1 MPRYSMAHDRWLTLI
16 CVTKNRLVRRIVDLK
31 YCTFLRRGKRMTGFI
46 EAVRGPGR
54 RAWLRDRVE
63 SAPFRYTILVIIF
76 FNAIL
81 LGLET
86 VPSVMKKMGDTLH
99 LVDQIILGI
108 FVFELVLRIYAH
120 GLRFFRD
127 PWGLF
132 DFIIVTI
139 ALVPASGQF
148 SVLRALR
155 ILRALRLISGVP
167 RMRRVVEALLRAV
180 PGIGAVAAL
189 LLLVFYVFAVIA
201 TKLFGGDFPQW
212 FGTIGES
219 MYSLFQIMTLESW
232 SMGIVRPV
240 MQLFPFAWAFFVP
253 FIIVSSFT
261 VLNLFIAII
270 VDSMQTLNVGE
281 GKQNIEPVQTD
292 LKEEIRLGSD
302 EIAQLRLEIRELRSE
317 LSSRQP

>member
-1 MPRYSMAHDRWLTLI
+1 MVNVVEPSGNLGH
-16 CVTKNRLVRRIVDLK
+16 
-31 YCTFLRRGKRMTGFI
+31 
-46 EAVRGPGR
+46 
-54 RAWLRDRVE
+54 RAWLRECVE
-63 SAPFRYTILVIIF
+63 SAPFRYTVLVIIF
-76 FNAIL
+76 INAII

-86 VPSVMKKMGDTLH
+86 SPHIMGSMGETLH
-99 LVDQIILGI
+99 LVDKIILWV
-108 FVFELVLRIYAH
+108 FVAELTLRLYAH
-120 GLRFFRD
+120 GLKFFRD
-127 PWGLF
+127 PWGVF
-132 DFIIVTI
+132 DFLIVTI
-139 ALVPASGQF
+139 ALVPASEQF

-189 LLLVFYVFAVIA
+189 LLLVFYVFSVIA
-201 TKLFGGDFPQW
+201 TKLFGGAFPHW

-240 MQLFPFAWAFFVP
+240 MQQFPFAWAFFVP

-270 VDSMQTLNVGE
+270 VDSMQTLNVDE
-281 GKQNIEPVQTD
+281 GKQTIEPIQTVPNGD
-292 LKEEIRLGSD
+292 IRLESD

-317 LSSRQP
+317 LSSRKP

>member
-1 MPRYSMAHDRWLTLI
+1 M
-16 CVTKNRLVRRIVDLK
+16 
-31 YCTFLRRGKRMTGFI
+31 
-46 EAVRGPGR
+46 
-54 RAWLRDRVE
+54 
-63 SAPFRYTILVIIF
+63 
-76 FNAIL
+76 
-81 LGLET
+81 
-86 VPSVMKKMGDTLH
+86 
-99 LVDQIILGI
+99 
-108 FVFELVLRIYAH
+108 
-120 GLRFFRD
+120 
-127 PWGLF
+127 
-132 DFIIVTI
+132 IVTI
-139 ALVPASGQF
+139 ALVPASEQF

-189 LLLVFYVFAVIA
+189 LLLVFYVFSVIA
-201 TKLFGGDFPQW
+201 TKLFGGAFPHW

-240 MQLFPFAWAFFVP
+240 MQQFPFAWAFFVP

-270 VDSMQTLNVGE
+270 VDSMQTLNVDE
-281 GKQNIEPVQTD
+281 GKQTIEPIQTIPNGD
-292 LKEEIRLGSD
+292 IRLESD

-317 LSSRQP
+317 LSSRKP